1 MMKKILLSLFVGLLP
16 MMALSAGGEDL
27 FLDHIKTDVT
37 NKPSLQRGAQLYMN
51 YCMGCHSLEHAR
63 YNRMATDLDIPEDI
77 LMENLVFTDASFGS
91 LMENSM
97 SEDDGKAWFGSAPP
111 DLTLVARVRGPDW
124 LYTYLR
130 GFYKDESRPMGVN
143 NVRFNNVGMPHVL
156 MELQGLCAEAPHP
169 VSDKRFDPL
178 TGQTITEGGCE
189 HYEVEG
195 SMNQSEYDEA
205 VYDLVNFLE
214 YTGEPFKKDRERIG
228 WMVFAFLAVFLVIA
242 QLLYRELWKDIH

>member
-1 MMKKILLSLFVGLLP
+1 MMKKLFLSLVV
-16 MMALSAGGEDL
+16 ALTPLAAWSAGGEVE
-27 FLDHIKTDVT
+27 LDHISTDIS
-37 NKPSLQRGAQLYMN
+37 NKASLQRGSQLFMN

-63 YNRMATDLDIPEDI
+63 YNRVAADLDIPEDI
-77 LMENLVFTDASFGS
+77 LMENLVFTGDSFGS
-91 LMENSM
+91 LMENAM
-97 SEDDGKAWFGSAPP
+97 SEEDGKTWFGAAPP

-130 GFYKDESRPMGVN
+130 GFYKDDSRPMGVN
-143 NVRFNNVGMPHVL
+143 NVAFNNVGMPHVL
-156 MELQGLCAEAPHP
+156 MELQGLCGEPPHP

-195 SMNQSEYDEA
+195 SMSQSEYDDA
-205 VYDLVNFLE
+205 IYDLVNFME
-214 YTGEPFKKDRERIG
+214 YMGEPFKQDRERIG

-242 QLLYRELWKDIH
+242 QLLYRELWKDLH